1 MRTKIKSAHNY
12 LFKDLNNLD
21 EGNFIWTLQESSDSE
36 EEGKIRPKTTIPF
49 KIYLSNKPEAPKI
62 KTPEKFMLNKLLSA
76 ILILFLLIPIV
87 SQEIDIENPILT
99 WEAIPNANGYQLQI
113 RNESEEIIVEKND

>member
-1 MRTKIKSAHNY
+1 MTPLNSINFKWEKNSNGATVVLELYKEKSGNKKLIVRTKIKSAHNY

-62 KTPEKFMLNKLLSA
+62 KTPEK
-76 ILILFLLIPIV
+76 I
-87 SQEIDIENPILT
+87 
-99 WEAIPNANGYQLQI
+99 Y
-113 RNESEEIIVEKND
+113 VE